1 MPKVKWGRWYGSV
14 FPDLEIRRREMGL
27 RATLGYESNLKKCL
41 YSSMTPSTSWD
52 PQKNDP
58 KTGFIGHGGVF
69 NLEFSP
75 DGSHLVAACEHR
87 AVMVFDPLSR
97 KQVHHIPRAH
107 ENCVNCIKFLDSRVF
122 ASCSDDHTVALW
134 DVRNLKRRIRL
145 LQGHSNWVKNI
156 EYSAAD
162 GILVTSGFDGK
173 ILGWDINSYTEE
185 GLLSTEL
192 FKMQGL
198 MRMRLSPDCSK
209 LVMCTTG
216 GYMVLVHNLS
226 LEHLH
231 QDLLDFKPNMYRL
244 MQLSN
249 TPLPQ
254 AAMFTKL
261 FCAQRNR
268 VEFIS
273 DFPQS
278 NDAEVI
284 HSLQVHPQGWCVLS
298 RNTSMEDSSEW
309 TCVHDIQELGVTACK
324 DDEDDD
330 DDKHEDFDPY
340 DDIPPVNEPEIQSST
355 PQMQL
360 SNPSDGS
367 GNSTNSNNDAGVNG
381 NLHLSLTFSSRV
393 AIRLTQ
399 GSRDEVD
406 DPNGGDSGG
415 EGEPVVSDSRG
426 RGSSSANE
434 NAGSSSG
441 SSSSASTSGSSGNEI
456 NGTNDGGGVGTG
468 EEEGS
473 GGIDIQ
479 FRVTSMD
486 VFEALEHI
494 RERRAELRRSS
505 RQRRPTSF
513 MQGSDGAQGNQSN
526 ENGEGPSGSSALAVN
541 NLRRNMYF
549 SVRNRR
555 EREPVRESNGAG
567 RTSGSA
573 NNSVIDSRNAF
584 YIRTSPGNHRAILL
598 LRSGQNYPRYL
609 RPVDPNHKIAKN
621 IPRLTHYIQE
631 VNVGRG
637 FIKELCFNSDGRL
650 ICSPYA
656 HGVRLMMFDKYCS
669 ELSTCVQENPQTL
682 YDVSTSTCHSNCVVS
697 TKFSPTHCLLVSG
710 CLNGKIVWHQP
721 VL

>member
-1 MPKVKWGRWYGSV
+1 MPKVKCGRWYGSV
-14 FPDLEIRRREMGL
+14 FPDYEIRRRETGL
-27 RATLGYESNLKKCL
+27 KAILGYESGLKKSL
-41 YSSMTPSTSWD
+41 YSSMMPCTSWD
-52 PQKNDP
+52 PEESDP
-58 KTGFIGHGGVF
+58 KIGCIGPGGIF

-75 DGSHLVAACEHR
+75 DGSHLVAACEQK

-97 KQVHHIPRAH
+97 RQVHHIPHAH
-107 ENCVNCIKFLDSRVF
+107 ENCVNCIKFLDARVF

-173 ILGWDINSYTEE
+173 ILGWDINGYTEE
-185 GLLSTEL
+185 GLLPTEL

-198 MRMRLSPDCSK
+198 MRMRLTPDCSK
-209 LVMCTTG
+209 LIMCTTG

-226 LEHLH
+226 LEHLS

-261 FCAQRNR
+261 FYAQRNR

-273 DFPQS
+273 DFPHN

-298 RNTSMEDSSEW
+298 RNTSMDDSSEW
-309 TCVHDIQELGVTACK
+309 SCVHDIQELGVTACK
-324 DDEDDD
+324 DDDEEYE
-330 DDKHEDFDPY
+330 DKHEDLDSY
-340 DDIPPVNEPEIQSST
+340 DDIPSTSESEVQSSFT
-355 PQMQL
+355 QTQSMNA
-360 SNPSDGS
+360 SNS
-367 GNSTNSNNDAGVNG
+367 NSNMNSNNEIGSVNG
-381 NLHLSLTFSSRV
+381 NLHLSLTFGPRV
-393 AIRLTQ
+393 AIRLRQ
-399 GSRDEVD
+399 SSRD
-406 DPNGGDSGG
+406 DPDESGGMDSGG
-415 EGEPVVSDSRG
+415 EGENSG
-426 RGSSSANE
+426 
-434 NAGSSSG
+434 AGSSSG
-441 SSSSASTSGSSGNEI
+441 SGSSSSGSTSSASGSRSSGNG
-456 NGTNDGGGVGTG
+456 NANVGLVDGTG
-468 EEEGS
+468 IVVGEARGS
-473 GGIDIQ
+473 GGGIDIQ
-479 FRVTSMD
+479 FRFTSMD

-494 RERRAELRRSS
+494 RERRAQQRRQS
-505 RQRRPTSF
+505 RQRRPTQQHSA
-513 MQGSDGAQGNQSN
+513 QEENENSQGNNS
-526 ENGEGPSGSSALAVN
+526 GEGSSSSSSNVQ
-541 NLRRNMYF
+541 NLSRNMTF

-555 EREPVRESNGAG
+555 ERDSPRENAVSG
-567 RTSGSA
+567 RTSG
-573 NNSVIDSRNAF
+573 NVIDSRNAF
-584 YIRTSPGNHRAILL
+584 YIRPGSGNHRAILL

-609 RPVDPNHKIAKN
+609 RTVDPNHKIAKN

-631 VNVGRG
+631 PNVGPG

-650 ICSPYA
+650 ICSPFA
-656 HGVRLMMFDKYCS
+656 HGVRLMMFDQNCS
-669 ELSTCVQENPQTL
+669 ELSTCVQDNPQIL
-682 YDVSTSTCHSNCVVS
+682 YDVSTSKCHANCVLS

-710 CLNGKIVWHQP
+710 CRNGKIVWHQP